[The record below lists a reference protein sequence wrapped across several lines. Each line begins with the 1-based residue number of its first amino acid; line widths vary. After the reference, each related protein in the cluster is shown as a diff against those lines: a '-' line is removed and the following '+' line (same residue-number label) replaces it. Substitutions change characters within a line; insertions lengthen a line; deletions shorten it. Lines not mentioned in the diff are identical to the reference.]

1 VRPYYNRAVV
11 SEGRQRQ
18 ALVRLDP
25 EPDQIAFTVYEVFLG
40 E

>member
-1 VRPYYNRAVV
+1 VRPYNRGVV

-18 ALVRLDP
+18 ALVRLDL
-25 EPDQIAFTVYEVFLG
+25 EPHQIAFTVYEEFFG